1 MLNQIE
7 KKSESIIDK
16 KIKYEEQDIIIDPRM
31 KSEDILT
38 YFKKNEIK
46 DIKLAKDLK
55 LKTNKIFDQDFDIDK
70 CELVDLDK
78 KSNEKIIN
86 LIFKKKADSKYLD
99 YLNTVTQQGFIVED
113 DEHIDLECNEIKK
126 FKIKS
131 PVKDKPKCN

>member
-1 MLNQIE
+1 LLNQIE